1 MARPAAKRADIEDA
15 AVHFFATRG
24 LAGTTIRDIAERA
37 GVTDG
42 ALYRHY
48 SGKNEMARRLFARE
62 VERFS
67 TELAGVLFDEA
78 ASFEGRV
85 RNAVRFIYRYYKK
98 HPMRFSFVLL
108 TQHGF
113 PAEKILEDSYNP
125 NDMVIRFVSTGMAA
139 GNIEQGDPV
148 FTAALLMGAVLQPV
162 VMHRYGRVKRQPL
175 EGADEVA
182 GACLRMLGRADR

>member
-1 MARPAAKRADIEDA
+1 MARPAAKRADIEDSA
-15 AVHFFATRG
+15 IHFFATQG

-67 TELAGVLFDEA
+67 AELERVLFDQG
-78 ASFEGRV
+78 ASFEDRV
-85 RNAVRFIYRYYKK
+85 RNAVRFIYRYYEE
-98 HPMRFSFVLL
+98 HPTRFSFVLL

-113 PAEKILEDSYNP
+113 PAEKILEESYNP
-125 NDMVIRFVSTGMAA
+125 NDMVIRFVAAEMEA

-148 FTAALLMGAVLQPV
+148 FIAALLMGSVLQPV

-175 EGADEVA
+175 ERADEVA
-182 GACLRMLGRADR
+182 GACLRLLGRGNG